1 MTASQQPKPCLA
13 AMTTD
18 PAVFTI
24 APGRPFLDLLAAG
37 VLQRWGKDPVGL
49 SRITI
54 LLPTRRACRALSEAF
69 LRLSDGA
76 ALLLPRIRPLG
87 DIDED
92 ELELR
97 GIGDGGE
104 DAQPFSALDRS
115 LLLARLVLA
124 SPLAGNDPAN
134 ALRLARELGHLLDTV
149 ATEETTLDK
158 LPDLVPL
165 ELAGHWQQTLDFLQV
180 IRQAW
185 PAIKAEQG
193 RLDTAE
199 YRQRLTQRWI
209 EHWQAN
215 PPADPVIAAGSTGTI
230 PATARLLKLVARLP
244 QGAVV
249 LPGLDTGLDD
259 AAWQGARDEP
269 THPQHALAHL
279 LDGMGVLRG
288 EVRPWPAAD
297 GDTSTEIAR
306 AALLSAA
313 LLPPGETHR
322 WRGLSAGIAT
332 NAFQNLQRI
341 EAPGPREEA
350 LTIALAMR
358 ETLEQPGRTAALITP
373 DRMLARRVAAEL
385 ARYDIGVDDSAG
397 QPLGQT
403 PPAVFLRLIA
413 EAVAQDFRAVAL
425 LALLKHPFC
434 RLGMARQDLLRW
446 TRQVERRAL
455 RRSHPGQGIEA
466 LAILL
471 ADHADLLPP
480 LARLQ
485 SALSPLADLMSQ
497 DSADLHDVLTAQ
509 IDAAEMLSRAT
520 EDEQQSLWQ
529 HEDGEALHD
538 LITELLKAAPQFGAL
553 APASWPRLLDALL
566 EGQMVRPRYGRHPR
580 LFIWGLLEARLQHA
594 DRIILGGLNEGTW
607 PPQAKEDPWLSRPM
621 RQHLGLSA
629 PERRLGQTA
638 QDFVQAACSREVIL
652 TRAAKVDGTP
662 TVPARWL
669 LRLDA
674 LLKDDPRWQ
683 ATLAPHY
690 LAWAELLDRPA
701 TTIRL
706 DPPRPTPPLEARP
719 RELYVTAIETWVRDP
734 YALYARR
741 VLGLRRLDPPDQP
754 PDARLR
760 GEVIHA
766 VLERFLA
773 SHAEAL
779 PDDATAL
786 RTLLDL
792 GRTEFG
798 DWLKQPEI
806 AALWWPRF
814 ERAMRWFLIHERERR
829 MAGFRPAL
837 LEREG
842 GYAIATPG
850 GPFTL
855 KAKADRIDRNA
866 GDGRLAILDYK
877 TGRPPSPRQVQT
889 GLSPQLALEAAIARH
904 GGFEGLAPSEI
915 AELAYIR
922 LGGGDPPGEARR
934 IEGTSRTPMPG
945 PDDLA
950 AEALA
955 RLQNWVA
962 RFDDPAMPYLSRP
975 RPQFIDYAGDYDHL
989 ARVAERA
996 ESGGEDA

>member
-1 MTASQQPKPCLA
+1 MKASPPPRPCLA
-13 AMTTD
+13 AMATD
-18 PAVFTI
+18 PAVYTI
-24 APGRPFLDLLAAG
+24 PPGRPFLDLLAAG
-37 VLQRWGKDPVGL
+37 VLQRSGKDPLEL

-54 LLPTRRACRALSEAF
+54 LLPTRRACRALAEAF

-76 ALLLPRIRPLG
+76 ALLLPQIRPLG

-97 GIGDGGE
+97 GIGGDGGE
-104 DAQPFSALDRS
+104 AQPFSAMDRS

-124 SPLAGNDPAN
+124 SPLAGHDPAN
-134 ALRLARELGHLLDTV
+134 ALRLARELGHLLDAV
-149 ATEETTLDK
+149 ATEETSLDK

-209 EHWQAN
+209 EHWQEK
-215 PPADPVIAAGSTGTI
+215 PPTDPVIAAGSTGTI

-249 LPGLDTGLDD
+249 LPGLDSQLDD
-259 AAWQGARDEP
+259 AAWQSARDEP

-279 LDGMGVLRG
+279 LDTMGVLRN
-288 EVRPWPAAD
+288 EVRPWPAED
-297 GDTSTEIAR
+297 GDTAVETAR
-306 AALLSAA
+306 AALLSSA

-322 WRGLSAGIAT
+322 WRELSGGIADD
-332 NAFQNLQRI
+332 AFRNLHRI

-350 LTIALAMR
+350 LAIALVMR
-358 ETLEQPGRTAALITP
+358 ETLEQSGHTAALVTP

-385 ARYDIGVDDSAG
+385 ARYGIEVDDSAG

-413 EAVAQDFRAVAL
+413 EVVAEDFSAVAL

-434 RLGMARQDLLRW
+434 WLGMARQDLLRW
-446 TRQVERRAL
+446 ARRIERKVL
-455 RRSHPGQGIEA
+455 RRGQPKQGLDT
-466 LAILL
+466 LAMHL

-480 LARLQ
+480 LARLKT
-485 SALSPLADLMSQ
+485 AMEP
-497 DSADLHDVLTAQ
+497 LTAVMRQDETELHALLEAQ
-509 IDAAEMLSRAT
+509 INAAEALAQTDDGESP
-520 EDEQQSLWQ
+520 SLWQ
-529 HEDGEALHD
+529 HEDGEALHGFIVD
-538 LITELLKAAPQFGAL
+538 LLASASQFGTL
-553 APASWPRLLDALL
+553 APTAWPRLLEALL

-594 DRIILGGLNEGTW
+594 DRVILGGLNEGTW
-607 PPQAKEDPWLSRPM
+607 PPQAREDPWLSRPM

-638 QDFVQAACSREVIL
+638 QDFAQAASSHEVIL

-674 LLKDDPRWQ
+674 LLKDDPRWV
-683 ATLAPHY
+683 ATQAPHY

-701 TTIRL
+701 ATVSIAA
-706 DPPRPTPPLEARP
+706 PRPTPPLEARP
-719 RELYVTAIETWVRDP
+719 RELYVTAIEKWVRDP
-734 YALYARR
+734 YEVYARR
-741 VLGLRRLDPPDQP
+741 ILGLRRLDPPGQP

-760 GEVIHA
+760 GDVIHA
-766 VLERFLA
+766 VLETFLA
-773 SHAEAL
+773 RHGENL
-779 PDDATAL
+779 PDDAAAL
-786 RTLLDL
+786 PELLEL
-792 GRTEFG
+792 GRMKFG
-798 DWLKQPEI
+798 AWLERPEI

-814 ERAMRWFLIHERERR
+814 ERAMRWFLGHERKRR
-829 MAGFRPAL
+829 ANGFRPAL

-842 GYAIATPG
+842 GHSFQAPG
-850 GPFTL
+850 GPFML

-866 GDGRLAILDYK
+866 TDGRLAVLDYK
-877 TGRPPSPRQVQT
+877 TGRPPSPKQVQT
-889 GLSPQLALEAAIARH
+889 GLSPQLALEAAIATH
-904 GGFEGLAPSEI
+904 GGFEGLDPAGI
-915 AELAYIR
+915 AELVYIR
-922 LGGGDPPGEARR
+922 LGGGDPPGEAKPV
-934 IEGTSRTPMPG
+934 EGGRPPVSP
-945 PDDLA
+945 PDMLA
-950 AEALA
+950 EEALA
-955 RLQNWVA
+955 RLQAWVA
-962 RFDDPAMPYLSRP
+962 KFDDPTTPYLSRP
-975 RPQFIDYAGDYDHL
+975 RPQFVDYAGDYDHL

-996 ESGGEDA
+996 EGGGEDA